1 MTEKKRVTSAA
12 VVCHKGCVRKN
23 NEDNFSFNGD
33 RMKLDEMNEGAM
45 ISRSFADECQLYA
58 VVDGMGGGDLGERA
72 SAIAASML
80 VDVLEE
86 LQAQQP
92 EACLH
97 QAMGQMSRAV
107 AEDCRANNAEYE
119 GTTCTALVIK
129 GQTGYTCNVGD
140 SRIYRLRSGSLE
152 QLTQDHSLVWEAFQ
166 NGEMT
171 REQARKSP
179 MNNMITRYLGMD
191 PDEAPEQF
199 DSISQ
204 FGVSEGDRYMLC
216 SDGVS
221 DMLSNQRIEM
231 VMGQPIS
238 ALECATTLVALALEE
253 GGKDNSTCI
262 VVDVK
267 AAKEHRPTR
276 KKNENETTLTTTT
289 AIL

>member
-1 MTEKKRVTSAA
+1 MSERKQVTSAA

-86 LQAQQP
+86 LKTEQP

-97 QAMGQMSRAV
+97 QAMGRMSRAV
-107 AEDCRANNAEYE
+107 LEDCRANNAEYE
-119 GTTCTALVIK
+119 GTTCAALVIK
-129 GQTGYTCNVGD
+129 GQTGHVCNVGD
-140 SRIYRLRSGSLE
+140 SRVYRFRSGCLE
-152 QLTQDHSLVWEAFQ
+152 QLTQDHSLVWEAYQ

-191 PDEAPEQF
+191 PDEAPSSFE
-199 DSISQ
+199 SISQ
-204 FGVSEGDRYMLC
+204 FAVAEGDRYILC

-221 DMLSNQRIEM
+221 DLLSNERIESIM
-231 VMGQPIS
+231 EQPMS
-238 ALECATTLVALALEE
+238 ALECATTLVAQALEE

-267 AAKEHRPTR
+267 ASKEHRPAK